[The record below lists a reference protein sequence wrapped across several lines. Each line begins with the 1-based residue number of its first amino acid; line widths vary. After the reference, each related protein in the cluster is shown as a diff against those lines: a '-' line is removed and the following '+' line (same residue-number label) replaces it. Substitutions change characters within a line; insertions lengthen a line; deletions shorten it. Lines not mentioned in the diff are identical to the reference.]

1 MGAVRPAQ
9 VMDEAACASGGGEGR
24 NNGGPLTLGCNTRK
38 LPLHRR
44 LDVFLTHIRWQA
56 VSFIRRLSS
65 TCRGQRIVGLYL
77 SVMSNTVLM
86 LRLSAPPLI
95 SDHADIPQSYLDM
108 HSTVASGQEG
118 GLS

>member
-65 TCRGQRIVGLYL
+65 TCRGQRFVGLYL
-77 SVMSNTVLM
+77 SVMSN
-86 LRLSAPPLI
+86 
-95 SDHADIPQSYLDM
+95 ADIPQSYLDM